1 MTNGGQTHWDDVY
14 STKGEA
20 DVSWFQENP
29 GISLELIEMLGTPK
43 TAAFIDVGG
52 GASRL
57 VDCLLERGFEN
68 VTVLDLSGEALEV
81 ARARLGH
88 QQNKVKWVVADAT
101 EWAPPE
107 VYDLWH
113 DRAAFHFL
121 TLEQQQRAYI
131 ERLRRGLRVGGHVIF
146 GTFAP
151 DGPEKCSGLPVA
163 RHSAESLATLLG
175 ADFALV
181 DARKNQHATPWGAVQ
196 RFQFSTF
203 RRIV

>member
-1 MTNGGQTHWDDVY
+1 MTDGRQTHWDGVY

-29 GISLELIEMLGTPK
+29 GISLDVIETLGTPE
-43 TAAFIDVGG
+43 TSALIDVGG

-81 ARARLGH
+81 ARVRLGH

-121 TLEQQQRAYI
+121 ILEQQQRAYI
-131 ERLRRGLRVGGHVIF
+131 ERLRRGLRIGGHVIF
-146 GTFAP
+146 GTFAL
-151 DGPEKCSGLPVA
+151 DGPENCSGLPVT

-181 DARKNQHATPWGAVQ
+181 DARKHQHATPWEAVQ

>member
-1 MTNGGQTHWDDVY
+1 MTDGRQTHWDGVY

-29 GISLELIEMLGTPK
+29 GISLEVIEMLGTPE
-43 TAAFIDVGG
+43 TSALIDVGG

-68 VTVLDLSGEALEV
+68 LTVLDLSGEALEV
-81 ARARLGH
+81 ARVRLGH

-121 TLEQQQRAYI
+121 ILEQQQRAYI
-131 ERLRRGLRVGGHVIF
+131 ERLRRGLRIGGHIIF
-146 GTFAP
+146 GTFAL
-151 DGPEKCSGLPVA
+151 DGPEKCSGLPVT

-181 DARKNQHATPWGAVQ
+181 DARKHQHATPWEAVQ

>member
-1 MTNGGQTHWDDVY
+1 MMNGLQTHWDDVY

-29 GISLELIEMLGTPK
+29 GISLELIEMLGAPK
-43 TAAFIDVGG
+43 TSAVIDVGG

-57 VDCLLERGFEN
+57 VDRLLERGFEN

-81 ARARLGH
+81 ARARLGP

-131 ERLRRGLRVGGHVIF
+131 ERLRRGLHVGGHVIF
-146 GTFAP
+146 GTFAL
-151 DGPEKCSGLPVA
+151 DGPEKCSGLPVT

-181 DARKNQHATPWGAVQ
+181 DARKHQHATPWDAVQ

>member
-1 MTNGGQTHWDDVY
+1 MTIERQDYWDGVY
-14 STKGEA
+14 NRNAETA
-20 DVSWFQENP
+20 VSWFQDVP
-29 GISLELIEMLGTPK
+29 QTSLDLIRATGVGTD
-43 TAAFIDVGG
+43 AHILDIGG

-81 ARARLGH
+81 ARVRLGH

-121 TLEQQQRAYI
+121 ILEQQQRAYI
-131 ERLRRGLRVGGHVIF
+131 ERLRRGLRMGGHVIF
-146 GTFAP
+146 GTFAL
-151 DGPEKCSGLPVA
+151 DGPEKCSGLPVT

-181 DARKNQHATPWGAVQ
+181 DARKHQHATPWDAVQ